1 MWLKVKVGQ
10 VARAVVVVRTGA
22 EAGCGG
28 GGGGGGY
35 LVCVSSLL
43 TFNGH
48 ISILRLFLIGCVLFM
63 LLPPLE
69 FVVAFAFR
77 LYLLSCA

>member
-1 MWLKVKVGQ
+1 MKVGQ

-63 LLPPLE
+63 LLLPPLE